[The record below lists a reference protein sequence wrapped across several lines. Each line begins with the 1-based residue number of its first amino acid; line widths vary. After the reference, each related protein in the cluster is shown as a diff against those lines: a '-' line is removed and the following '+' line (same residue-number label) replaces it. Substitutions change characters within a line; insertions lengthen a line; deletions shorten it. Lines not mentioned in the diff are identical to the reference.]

1 MYLYFKRCY
10 TLCNVV
16 TLLISSASM
25 IVGSV
30 WHESFVMVALRA
42 AAAFVKG
49 WSDFKKYSHKMDMCR
64 FAYITYE
71 KTLMERKNYVR
82 AHEFDINT
90 FLIKMKTLDELV
102 TDFDFLFERYKQLY
116 YNKFLK

>member
-1 MYLYFKRCY
+1 
-10 TLCNVV
+10 
-16 TLLISSASM
+16 
-25 IVGSV
+25 
-30 WHESFVMVALRA
+30 
-42 AAAFVKG
+42 
-49 WSDFKKYSHKMDMCR
+49 
-64 FAYITYE
+64 
-71 KTLMERKNYVR
+71 MERKNYVR